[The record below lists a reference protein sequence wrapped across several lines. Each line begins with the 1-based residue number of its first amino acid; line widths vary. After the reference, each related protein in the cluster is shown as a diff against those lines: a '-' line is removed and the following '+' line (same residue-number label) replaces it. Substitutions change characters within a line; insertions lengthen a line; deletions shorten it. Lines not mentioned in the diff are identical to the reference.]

1 MLQPVTQRYEEQPV
15 TPKLD
20 THEWKAF
27 AHEPQESAKRPLKP
41 FPTNDTQLGS
51 KFRAFAKSTLS
62 NHLEHNHSGQMC
74 YLAALILGWI
84 ETK

>member
-1 MLQPVTQRYEEQPV
+1 
-15 TPKLD
+15 
-20 THEWKAF
+20 
-27 AHEPQESAKRPLKP
+27 LKP

-74 YLAALILGWI
+74 YLAALHIGVD
-84 ETK
+84 